1 MDALLVASC
10 EGNCRAVAKFL
21 PTSSPLALL
30 PPKCLAIRDP
40 APSAKIHA
48 AQTRRQKEWLRSIGV
63 PDVSPEEVTQKTL
76 RGEYLPK
83 ASA

>member
-1 MDALLVASC
+1 MPSYPRPC
-10 EGNCRAVAKFL
+10 
-21 PTSSPLALL
+21 
-30 PPKCLAIRDP
+30 PKCEV
-40 APSAKIHA
+40 HA
-48 AQTRRQKEWLRSIGV
+48 AETRRQKEWLRSIGV